1 MRAGEGP
8 QGMPEPD
15 SHVQMLEAVTGSVQC
30 LSYERGRNE
39 ILMRGYK
46 FAAAKLTA
54 AAALGCLASA
64 NADSWRMA
72 EVCFLT
78 LPPPKA

>member
-1 MRAGEGP
+1 
-8 QGMPEPD
+8 
-15 SHVQMLEAVTGSVQC
+15 MLEAVTGPVQC

-64 NADSWRMA
+64 TPNSWRLA
-72 EVCFLT
+72 EVCSLIICIST
-78 LPPPKA
+78 VRST